1 MSVAS
6 PPRAQE
12 RIGYLIAFG
21 AAAAYGTNAVLTR
34 HGLAR
39 YGSPMRAIVIALTTG
54 VLVLAPLAVR
64 AYRMQGEGW
73 RMERRALLFILCSG
87 LSAILG
93 YCSNVLALSVLPV
106 VVVAPISSTY
116 PLVTVFLVRRFLRGH
131 EEVSLRMLLGALCVV
146 TGVIL
151 VTVFR

>member
-1 MSVAS
+1 LSVA
-6 PPRAQE
+6 RAPE
-12 RIGYLIAFG
+12 RIGYLIAC
-21 AAAAYGTNAVLTR
+21 AAAIAYGTNAVLTR
-34 HGLAR
+34 RGLAQ
-39 YGSPMRAIVIALTTG
+39 YGSPFRAIVIALTTG

-64 AYRMQGEGW
+64 AYRAQGEGW
-73 RMERRALLFILCSG
+73 RMERRALLFIIFSG

-116 PLVTVFLVRRFLRGH
+116 PLVTVFLVRLFLRGH
-131 EEVSLRMLLGALCVV
+131 EDVSPRMVLGALCVV

>member
-1 MSVAS
+1 MSVARPS
-6 PPRAQE
+6 E

-21 AAAAYGTNAVLTR
+21 AAVAYGTNAVLTR
-34 HGLAR
+34 RGLAQ
-39 YGSPMRAIVIALTTG
+39 YGSPIRAIVIALTAG
-54 VLVLAPLAVR
+54 VLVLAPFAIR
-64 AYRMQGEGW
+64 AYRAEGDGW
-73 RMERRALLFILCSG
+73 RPERRALLFIIFSG

-116 PLVTVFLVRRFLRGH
+116 PLVTVFLVRLFLRGH

>member
-1 MSVAS
+1 LSIVRPS
-6 PPRAQE
+6 E
-12 RIGYLIAFG
+12 RVGYLIAFG
-21 AAAAYGTNAVLTR
+21 AAVAYGTNAVLTR
-34 HGLAR
+34 HGLAQ

-54 VLVLAPLAVR
+54 VLVLAPFAVR
-64 AYRMQGEGW
+64 AYRAEGDGW
-73 RMERRALLFILCSG
+73 RPERRALLFIIFSG

-116 PLVTVFLVRRFLRGH
+116 PLVTVFLVRLFLRGH

>member
-1 MSVAS
+1 MSVARPS
-6 PPRAQE
+6 E
-12 RIGYLIAFG
+12 RTGYLIACG
-21 AAAAYGTNAVLTR
+21 AAVAYGANAVLTR
-34 HGLAR
+34 RGLAQ
-39 YGSPMRAIVIALTTG
+39 YGSPIRAIVIALTTG
-54 VLVLAPLAVR
+54 VLVLAPFAVR
-64 AYRMQGEGW
+64 AYRAEGDGW
-73 RMERRALLFILCSG
+73 RPERRALLFIIFSG

-116 PLVTVFLVRRFLRGH
+116 PLVTVFLVRLFLRGH

>member
-1 MSVAS
+1 MSVARPS
-6 PPRAQE
+6 E
-12 RIGYLIAFG
+12 RTGYLIAGG
-21 AAAAYGTNAVLTR
+21 AAVAYGANAVLTR
-34 HGLAR
+34 RGLAQ
-39 YGSPMRAIVIALTTG
+39 YGSPIRAIVIALTTG
-54 VLVLAPLAVR
+54 VLVLAPFAVR
-64 AYRMQGEGW
+64 AYRAEGDGW
-73 RMERRALLFILCSG
+73 RPERRALLFIIFSG
-87 LSAILG
+87 LAAILG

-116 PLVTVFLVRRFLRGH
+116 PLVTVFLVRLFLRGH

>member
-1 MSVAS
+1 MSLA
-6 PPRAQE
+6 PRTE

-34 HGLAR
+34 RGLAH
-39 YGSPMRAIVIALTTG
+39 YGSPLRAIVIALTAG
-54 VLVLAPLAVR
+54 VLALAPFAVR
-64 AYRMQGEGW
+64 AYRAEGKGW
-73 RMERRALLFILCSG
+73 RPERRALLFILFSG

-93 YCSNVLALSVLPV
+93 YCANVLALSLLPV
-106 VVVAPISSTY
+106 VVVAPISATY
-116 PLVTVFLVRRFLRGH
+116 PLVTVFLVRLFLRGH

>member
-1 MSVAS
+1 MSI
-6 PPRAQE
+6 PRQSE

-21 AAAAYGTNAVLTR
+21 AATAYGVNAVLTR
-34 HGLAR
+34 RGLAH
-39 YGSPMRAIVIALTTG
+39 YGSPLRAVVIALTTG
-54 VLVLAPLAVR
+54 VLVLAPFAVR
-64 AYRMQGEGW
+64 SYRAEGDGW
-73 RMERRALLFILCSG
+73 RPERRALLFILFSG

-116 PLVTVFLVRRFLRGH
+116 PLVTVFLVRLFLRGH
-131 EEVSLRMLLGALCVV
+131 EDVNPRMALGALCVV

>member
-1 MSVAS
+1 MSVVRPS
-6 PPRAQE
+6 E

-21 AAAAYGTNAVLTR
+21 AAIAYGTNAVLTR
-34 HGLAR
+34 RGLAQ

-54 VLVLAPLAVR
+54 VLVLAPFAVR
-64 AYRMQGEGW
+64 AYRAEGDGW
-73 RMERRALLFILCSG
+73 RPQRRALLFILFSG

-93 YCSNVLALSVLPV
+93 YCSNVLALSILPV

-116 PLVTVFLVRRFLRGH
+116 PLVTVFLVRLFLRGH
-131 EEVSLRMLLGALCVV
+131 EDVSLRMLLGALCVV

>member
-1 MSVAS
+1 MSVVRPA
-6 PPRAQE
+6 E

-21 AAAAYGTNAVLTR
+21 AAVAYGTNAVLTR
-34 HGLAR
+34 RGLAH
-39 YGSPMRAIVIALTTG
+39 YGSPLRAVVIALATG
-54 VLVLAPLAVR
+54 VLVLAPFAVR
-64 AYRMQGEGW
+64 AYRAEGDGW
-73 RMERRALLFILCSG
+73 QPERRALLFIIFSG

-116 PLVTVFLVRRFLRGH
+116 PLVTVFLVRLFLRGH
-131 EEVSLRMLLGALCVV
+131 EEVNPRMALGALSVV

>member
-1 MSVAS
+1 LSIVRPS
-6 PPRAQE
+6 E

-21 AAAAYGTNAVLTR
+21 AATAYGINAVLTR
-34 HGLAR
+34 QGLAH
-39 YGSPMRAIVIALTTG
+39 YGSPLRAVVIALTTG
-54 VLVLAPLAVR
+54 VLILAPFAVR
-64 AYRMQGEGW
+64 AYRAEGAGW
-73 RMERRALLFILCSG
+73 RPERRALLFILFSG

-116 PLVTVFLVRRFLRGH
+116 PLVTVFLVRLFLRGH
-131 EEVSLRMLLGALCVV
+131 EEVNARMALGALSVV